1 MATGKNHQHGKYN
14 GSQASPSLT
23 PEYTEELHVKMCKKI
38 AQLTKVIY
46 ALNLKVDEYEV
57 NILTLKE
64 SHQNEMEQISNE
76 TKEKVLQYESM
87 VGEEKN
93 LRLQIQNLEEALE
106 KNNMVKEQTLV
117 DLALYKKQAEER
129 ELKTQCEQAER
140 IAALSREMLSMK
152 TDYESRL
159 QQLTEE
165 ADSLKRE
172 RTLGEKEKSVEKL
185 NEKLNKEIQVLSKE
199 VESLKSQNHKLTE
212 EYTMKTNK
220 LHSNYI
226 KEKESLRKA
235 LQQSV
240 TEMIKQLQQKEQD
253 QRKTSQAKEAE
264 TQLEVKQLKGDIK
277 AKELE
282 MLEAKDY
289 SHRMQER
296 TQDLELELRQRDQ
309 KLIECRNLQS
319 QAEEELAVAKQRLLQ
334 QENELQSQIEQM
346 KTVSNAHKA
355 ALGELAELKSQLD
368 QQQQKPSRKTSSSKR
383 DSGEAVSSKQAFREH
398 SVPRQEHVKQHKDEV
413 SKTKRQRDAEAKH
426 LKEQLAKS
434 REDLTKI
441 HATEM
446 KSVQMSMEAEKRQLQ
461 KGHESHIK
469 ELKKKNEAKIN
480 QLVEEKDT
488 LYIKLQESI
497 CQNTAIL
504 QPCEMSSSIKS
515 NKEMKDNVQLSSD
528 FKGKE
533 TKGYELCDYSSSPAP
548 QLHAAQ
554 TECEHDIGPQVE
566 SAQDSK
572 KQNIQLDK
580 CEIDL
585 SQLEQEN
592 SVLRDSV
599 ELLSKEISKCQQE
612 AMGVKEKLSRN
623 QEELKLKQRIELDSL
638 RQSHQQ
644 EIQSIVSKFSS
655 AQTFLQ
661 AKIVTLEAE
670 LKEMEDKEK
679 HQPRTEDL
687 QFINSLQDKLSDKD
701 QIIKHLLEVQT
712 FDDDIAMPLIQET
725 HRSQSFSCN
734 PNGGSLTPTMKKKKL
749 GEITTRVIS
758 VPNLAAYDK
767 TFTNNSVSSKKPSSP
782 IRTSPSVV
790 HSMKPGYPFRQPAQL
805 LDIIRPNRR
814 NPASV
819 PLKTEVKEQESK
831 RPEWFTKYFSF

>member
-14 GSQASPSLT
+14 GSKASPLLT
-23 PEYTEELHVKMCKKI
+23 QEYTEELHVKMCKKI

-46 ALNLKVDEYEV
+46 ALNLKVDEYEA
-57 NILTLKE
+57 NIVTLKE
-64 SHQNEMEQISNE
+64 SHHNEIEQISNE
-76 TKEKVLQYESM
+76 TKEKVLKYESM
-87 VGEEKN
+87 AGEEKN

-106 KNNMVKEQTLV
+106 KNNMVKEQTLA
-117 DLALYKKQAEER
+117 DLAMFKKQTEER

-152 TDYESRL
+152 TDFETRL
-159 QQLTEE
+159 QQMTEE
-165 ADSLKRE
+165 ADSLRRE
-172 RTLGEKEKSVEKL
+172 QTLGEQEKSIEKL
-185 NEKLNKEIQVLSKE
+185 NEKLNKEIHALNKE

-226 KEKESLRKA
+226 KEKENLRKA

-253 QRKTSQAKEAE
+253 QRKTSQAKEVAS
-264 TQLEVKQLKGDIK
+264 QLEVKQLKGDIK

-282 MLEAKDY
+282 ILEAKDI

-296 TQDLELELRQRDQ
+296 TQELEIELSQRDQ
-309 KLIECRNLQS
+309 ELMECRNLQS
-319 QAEEELAVAKQRLLQ
+319 QVEEELAVAKQRLLQ
-334 QENELQSQIEQM
+334 QENEIQSQIEQM
-346 KTVSNAHKA
+346 KTVSSAHKA
-355 ALGELAELKSQLD
+355 ALGDLAELKSQLD
-368 QQQQKPSRKTSSSKR
+368 QLQQKPSRKTSASKR
-383 DSGEAVSSKQAFREH
+383 DSGEAVSSKQGFREH
-398 SVPRQEHVKQHKDEV
+398 SSPRQEHVKQHKDEV
-413 SKTKRQRDAEAKH
+413 SKTKRQREAEAKH
-426 LKEQLAKS
+426 VKEQIAKS

-441 HATEM
+441 HAAEM
-446 KSVQMSMEAEKRQLQ
+446 KSVQIAMEAEKRQLQ
-461 KGHESHIK
+461 KEHEMQIE

-480 QLVEEKDT
+480 QLMEERDN
-488 LYIKLQESI
+488 LYIKLQDSI
-497 CQNTAIL
+497 CQNKAIH
-504 QPCEMSSSIKS
+504 QPCEMSNSSILD
-515 NKEMKDNVQLSSD
+515 KEMKENVQLSAD
-528 FKGKE
+528 FRNKD
-533 TKGYELCDYSSSPAP
+533 TKRYELCDCPPSPAP
-548 QLHAAQ
+548 QLHATQA
-554 TECEHDIGPQVE
+554 ECEHIVGLQDD
-566 SAQDSK
+566 SAHDLK
-572 KQNIQLDK
+572 KQNTQLDEY
-580 CEIDL
+580 EIEM
-585 SQLEQEN
+585 SRLEEEN

-599 ELLSKEISKCQQE
+599 ELLSKEISKSQQE
-612 AMGVKEKLSRN
+612 ALGVKEKQTRN
-623 QEELKLKQRIELDSL
+623 QEELKMKQRIELDAL

-670 LKEMEDKEK
+670 LKEMEDKAKKQHRME
-679 HQPRTEDL
+679 EL
-687 QFINSLQDKLSDKD
+687 QLINSLQDKLADKD
-701 QIIKHLLEVQT
+701 QIIKHLLEIQN
-712 FDDDIAMPLIQET
+712 FDDDLAMPLIQET

-749 GEITTRVIS
+749 GEIPTRVIS
-758 VPNLAAYDK
+758 VPNLAVYDK
-767 TFTNNSVSSKKPSSP
+767 TLTNNSVSLKKPTSP
-782 IRTSPSVV
+782 VRTSPSLD

-819 PLKTEVKEQESK
+819 PLKTEAKEQESK